1 LYGIEKFTQIRKTM
15 KKIESDSTQNETKRI
30 KTLGLI
36 FFLISLTTG
45 SLDAQYTETYRPQYH
60 FSANTG
66 WIGDPDGL
74 VRYNNKYHLF
84 WWGHATSSDLVY
96 WTEKSWPMQGDNSA
110 FDYYSG
116 SVVVDSKNTAGFKSG
131 TYAPMV
137 ALFTNHNKTTGL
149 EAPALSSSN
158 DYLSD
163 YTNFYLYNSGTPV
176 MTTANGFRDPSVFW
190 DATNNQWVMAI
201 AANASNRTV
210 QFYYST
216 NLKTWRILNS
226 FGLLG
231 LKENWWECPD
241 LIQLPIDGNVNNK
254 KWVLLLGTSAKTQ
267 YFLGDFDGLYGFDI
281 DPTCDSYLR
290 NGTGIQ
296 GTVFAD
302 FETTGYTGWTAT
314 GTAFGSGPA
323 SGNLS
328 GQQSVFGYLGN
339 KLVNSFNN
347 GDGALGT
354 LTSTSFT
361 ITKNCI
367 NFLIGGGNNAGQTCI
382 NLIVDGSVVQSTTGR
397 NNEVL
402 KWAGWNVSSWIGKT
416 AQIKIVDNSTGSWGH
431 INVDHIVFAD
441 ALWNNNIE
449 HALIADYGSD
459 FYAARTYRDY
469 DNVENRTV
477 MMGWMGNWDY
487 ANSTPTSWGRGQ
499 ESLPRELSLKTFADG
514 VRLIQQP
521 IPALKKLRNDS
532 VIVTNKSV
540 QNTQTLTEF
549 TPAYNYYEIDAV
561 FNVATGA
568 NFGLNLCVSG
578 TNKVVLG
585 YDATNSNLYL
595 DRTKSGNVAF
605 SSAFPN
611 VVTAPLLLDNGQIKL
626 HIYID
631 QSSIEVFANDGVR
644 VISSLIYPDA
654 SSKLI
659 QLFSTNGTTVVQS
672 LKAYNLKS
680 IWKTS
685 PSAVPKVFD
694 SGNKEIS
701 LYPNP
706 VKSGQALT
714 VNFLNPDFTGK
725 DVKLKLFTL
734 QGKLVSEENYPTVGS
749 SVSHIK
755 NILSSGVYI
764 VTIESEGYT
773 KVSKLVVQ

>member
-1 LYGIEKFTQIRKTM
+1 MKIIEGV
-15 KKIESDSTQNETKRI
+15 STQNEKKCI
-30 KTLGLI
+30 CTLGLL
-36 FFLISLTTG
+36 FFLTTLTTWP
-45 SLDAQYTETYRPQYH
+45 LFAQYNEVYRPQYH

-96 WTEKSWPMQGDNSA
+96 WTEKNWPMQGDNST

-116 SVVVDSKNTAGFKSG
+116 SMVVDAKNTAGLKSG
-131 TYAPMV
+131 TYAPMI

-149 EAPALSSSN
+149 EAPALSFSN

-163 YTNFYLYNSGTPV
+163 YTNFYLYNRGTPL

-190 DATNNQWVMAI
+190 DSANNQWVMSI
-201 AANASNRTV
+201 AANASNKTV

-226 FGLLG
+226 FGPLG
-231 LKENWWECPD
+231 TKENWWECPD
-241 LIQLPIDGNVNNK
+241 MFQLPVDGNSNNK
-254 KWVLLLGTSAKTQ
+254 KWVLIVSASAKVQ

-302 FETTGYTGWTAT
+302 FETTAYTGWTAT

-339 KLVNSFNN
+339 KLANSFNN
-347 GDGALGT
+347 GDGSTGT
-354 LTSTSFT
+354 LTSALFT
-361 ITKNCI
+361 ISKNCI
-367 NFLIGGGNNAGQTCI
+367 NFLIGGGNNAGLTCI
-382 NLIVDGSVVQSTTGR
+382 NLIVNGSVVQSTTGR
-397 NNEVL
+397 NEEVL
-402 KWAGWNVSSWIGKT
+402 KWAGWNVTQWIGKT
-416 AQIKIVDNSTGSWGH
+416 AQIQIVDNSTGGWGH
-431 INVDHIVFAD
+431 INIDHIVFAD

-449 HALIADYGSD
+449 HSLVADYGSD
-459 FYAARTYRDY
+459 FYAARTFRDY
-469 DNVENRTV
+469 DNAENRTV
-477 MMGWMGNWDY
+477 MMGWMGNWNY
-487 ANSTPTSWGRGQ
+487 ANSTPTSWGRGH

-514 VRLIQQP
+514 IRLVQQP

-540 QNTQTLTEF
+540 VNTQTLTEF
-549 TPAYNYYEIDAV
+549 TPLYNYYEIDAV
-561 FNVATGA
+561 FNVTTGA

-585 YDATNSNLYL
+585 YDASSSNLYL

-611 VVTAPLLLDNGQIKL
+611 VITTPLLPDNGQIKL

-644 VISSLIYPDA
+644 VMSSLIYPDT

-659 QLFSTNGTTVVQS
+659 QLFSTNGTTNVQS

-680 IWKTS
+680 IWKTV
-685 PSAVPKVFD
+685 PSAVPLTFD
-694 SGNKEIS
+694 TGNKEIS

-706 VKSGQALT
+706 VKRGQAIT
-714 VNFLNPDFTGK
+714 INFLNKNFTGTN
-725 DVKLKLFTL
+725 VKLKLFTL
-734 QGKLVSEENYPTVGS
+734 QGRLVSEENYS
-749 SVSHIK
+749 AEANSVF
-755 NILSSGVYI
+755 NVNNDLAAGVYI
-764 VTIESEGYT
+764 ITVESEGYT
-773 KVSKLVVQ
+773 KSLKLVVQ

>member
-1 LYGIEKFTQIRKTM
+1 MKCTM
-15 KKIESDSTQNETKRI
+15 KKNESDSKKNKSK
-30 KTLGLI
+30 KTRNIDKPWLLI
-36 FFLISLTTG
+36 FILSLATS
-45 SLDAQYTETYRPQYH
+45 SLYAQYTETYRPQYH
-60 FSANTG
+60 FSPKTG

-96 WTEKSWPMQGDNSA
+96 WTEKSWPMLGDNTA

-116 SVVVDSKNTAGFKSG
+116 SVVVDANNTAGFKTG

-137 ALFTNHNKTTGL
+137 ALFTNHNKTTTFD
-149 EAPALSSSN
+149 APALSSSN
-158 DYLSD
+158 DYLTD
-163 YTNFYLYNSGTPV
+163 YTNFYLYNSGSPV
-176 MTTANGFRDPSVFW
+176 MTVANGFRDPSVFW
-190 DATNNQWVMAI
+190 DVANNQWVMAI
-201 AANASNRTV
+201 AANATNKTV
-210 QFYYST
+210 QFYSST
-216 NLKTWRILNS
+216 NLKTWKALNS
-226 FGLLG
+226 FGPLG
-231 LKENWWECPD
+231 SKENWWECPD
-241 LIQLPIDGNVNNK
+241 LIQLPVDGDPSNK
-254 KWVLLLGTSAKTQ
+254 KWVLLCSSSTKVQ
-267 YFLGDFDGLYGFDI
+267 YFLGTFDGLSGFTV

-296 GTVFAD
+296 GILFAN

-323 SGNLS
+323 SGNL
-328 GQQSVFGYLGN
+328 GVQQGVNGYLGN
-339 KLVNSFNN
+339 KLVNSFNS
-347 GDGALGT
+347 GDGPTGT
-354 LTSTSFT
+354 LTSATFT
-361 ITKNCI
+361 INMNCI
-367 NFLIGGGNNAGQTCI
+367 NFLIGGGNNPGATCI

-397 NNEVL
+397 NDEVL

-416 AQIKIVDNSTGSWGH
+416 AQIQIVDNSTGSWGH

-477 MMGWMGNWDY
+477 WMGWMGNWDY
-487 ANSTPTSWGRGQ
+487 ANLTPTSWGRGQ

-514 VRLIQQP
+514 IRLVQQP

-532 VIVTNKSV
+532 VIVTNISV

-561 FNVATGA
+561 FNVSAGA

-585 YDATNSNLYL
+585 YDATSSNLYL

-611 VVTAPLLLDNGQIKL
+611 VVTAPLLPDNGQIKL

-644 VISSLIYPDA
+644 VMSSLIYPDA

-659 QLFSTNGTTVVQS
+659 QLFSTNGATIVQS

-685 PSAVPKVFD
+685 PTAVKPVYD
-694 SGNKEIS
+694 SGNREIN
-701 LYPNP
+701 LFPNP
-706 VKSGQALT
+706 VKSGQAIAINL
-714 VNFLNPDFTGK
+714 LNEAFTGK
-725 DVKLKLFTL
+725 NLKLKLFTL
-734 QGKLVSEENYPTVGS
+734 QGKLVSEDSYTAAGS
-749 SVSHIK
+749 SISHIS
-755 NILSSGVYI
+755 NGLAAGVYI
-764 VTIESEGYT
+764 VTAESEGYT

>member
-1 LYGIEKFTQIRKTM
+1 MKTKQSKYNCLYKLWII
-15 KKIESDSTQNETKRI
+15 IV
-30 KTLGLI
+30 LL
-36 FFLISLTTG
+36 SLNLN
-45 SLDAQYTETYRPQYH
+45 SVFSQYKETYRPQYH

-96 WTEKSWPMQGDNSA
+96 WTEKSWPMLGDNTA

-116 SVVVDSKNTAGFKSG
+116 SVVVDANNTAGFKTG

-137 ALFTNHNKTTGL
+137 ALFTNHNKTTSL
-149 EAPALSSSN
+149 DAPAISSSN
-158 DYLSD
+158 DYLTD
-163 YTNFYLYNSGTPV
+163 YTNFYLYNSGSPV
-176 MTTANGFRDPSVFW
+176 MTVANGFRDPSVFW
-190 DATNNQWVMAI
+190 DATNNQWIMAI
-201 AANASNRTV
+201 SANAIYKTV
-210 QFYYST
+210 QFYNST
-216 NLKTWRILNS
+216 NLKTWKILNS
-226 FGLLG
+226 FGPLG
-231 LKENWWECPD
+231 SKENWWECPD
-241 LIQLPIDGNVNNK
+241 LIQLPVDGNTSNK
-254 KWVLLLGTSAKTQ
+254 KWVLLCSSSNKVQ
-267 YFLGDFDGLYGFDI
+267 YFLGTFDGLYGFDI

-302 FETTGYTGWTAT
+302 FETTAYTGWTAT

-347 GDGALGT
+347 GDGSVGT
-354 LTSTSFT
+354 LTSSSFT

-367 NFLIGGGNNAGQTCI
+367 NFLIGGGNNPGATCI

-397 NNEVL
+397 NDEVL

-416 AQIKIVDNSTGSWGH
+416 AQIQIVDNSTGSWGH

-441 ALWNNNIE
+441 AMWNNNLE

-469 DNVENRTV
+469 DNAENRTV
-477 MMGWMGNWDY
+477 LMGWMGNWDY
-487 ANSTPTSWGRGQ
+487 ANLTPTSWGRGQ

-514 VRLIQQP
+514 IRLVQQP
-521 IPALKKLRNDS
+521 IPALKNLRNDS

-561 FNVATGA
+561 FNVSAGA

-585 YDATNSNLYL
+585 YDATSSNLYL

-611 VVTAPLLLDNGQIKL
+611 VVTAPLSPDNGQIKL

-631 QSSIEVFANDGVR
+631 QSSIEVFANDGDR
-644 VISSLIYPDA
+644 VMSSLIYPDA

-659 QLFSTNGTTVVQS
+659 QLFSTNGATIVQS

-680 IWKTS
+680 IWLTS
-685 PSAVPKVFD
+685 PTAVQ
-694 SGNKEIS
+694 EISDFNQNGMS

-706 VKSGQALT
+706 LKEGQELIINT
-714 VNFLNPDFTGK
+714 NKQNLGNSNLKVGIFTM
-725 DVKLKLFTL
+725 L
-734 QGKLVSEENYPTVGS
+734 GKLVSERIFS
-749 SVSHIK
+749 SFEGPVYHLP
-755 NILSSGVYI
+755 NQLNDGMYI
-764 VTIESEGYT
+764 VKIEFARFTNAT
-773 KVSKLVVQ
+773 KLIVQ